1 MKAEKTPKTP
11 NPCLSATITKQEYPC
26 DHFAVH
32 LPFTP
37 SNKALQKYCAAKGQK
52 PVLNYRASPPA
63 ITFNNDAVEQLKRR
77 YPKDELYP
85 LLEKYREYEKAGGTY
100 INGTKPAAD
109 GRVHEEFKHT
119 PKTLRLA
126 MEILQLLPRPEQDEE
141 DSIYARVRGL
151 FIAAPGHC
159 LLSRDFGGIEGVIT
173 AYLAND
179 RNLYRLTKL
188 GGGGV
193 HTFITCHATG
203 HPADLAW
210 SDEDLVAHFLDM
222 RSRKEKFTLPS
233 GQVLPFDVARD
244 SAKTAFYAFLYAA
257 GAEEMARRRPKFL
270 PTPKI
275 AQWYKDFIYDLFP
288 SIPQWQTKMCLEA
301 EKQGYL
307 LAPSGFRMWFPDG
320 VFDYKWVEE
329 SINPTTGLMDP
340 AHWDKRMGEI
350 AKQVIAAKPQ
360 HTAFGFS
367 ARAMKK
373 AYDDPFMREHL
384 RLSIHDEIL
393 NEVPM
398 EKADEFDD
406 RLGAIM
412 EMPDVRMPLPPEW
425 GLGDFVSIGTD
436 GKRSGEGGSWAGMKK
451 VKR

>member
-1 MKAEKTPKTP
+1 
-11 NPCLSATITKQEYPC
+11 
-26 DHFAVH
+26 
-32 LPFTP
+32 
-37 SNKALQKYCAAKGQK
+37 
-52 PVLNYRASPPA
+52 
-63 ITFNNDAVEQLKRR
+63 
-77 YPKDELYP
+77 
-85 LLEKYREYEKAGGTY
+85 
-100 INGTKPAAD
+100 
-109 GRVHEEFKHT
+109 
-119 PKTLRLA
+119 
-126 MEILQLLPRPEQDEE
+126 
-141 DSIYARVRGL
+141 
-151 FIAAPGHC
+151 
-159 LLSRDFGGIEGVIT
+159 
-173 AYLAND
+173 
-179 RNLYRLTKL
+179 
-188 GGGGV
+188 
-193 HTFITCHATG
+193 
-203 HPADLAW
+203 
-210 SDEDLVAHFLDM
+210 
-222 RSRKEKFTLPS
+222 
-233 GQVLPFDVARD
+233 
-244 SAKTAFYAFLYAA
+244 
-257 GAEEMARRRPKFL
+257 
-270 PTPKI
+270 
-275 AQWYKDFIYDLFP
+275 
-288 SIPQWQTKMCLEA
+288 
-301 EKQGYL
+301 
-307 LAPSGFRMWFPDG
+307 
-320 VFDYKWVEE
+320 VEE